1 MFLNKGQTEKIKQQL
16 PVREACRG
24 EGLFA
29 RAVGVGDVRGRGEI
43 GNCYRL
49 VPERRQGAAGQ
60 ALFAWTGAA
69 LSPPANDEGAG
80 LANDEG
86 AGPAND
92 GKVKAD
98 E

>member
-1 MFLNKGQTEKIKQQL
+1 MTYSGAKSRSGPQMFLNKGQTEKIKQQL
-16 PVREACRG
+16 PVREACG
-24 EGLFA
+24 
-29 RAVGVGDVRGRGEI
+29 GRGEI

-69 LSPPANDEGAG
+69 LSPPANDEGS
-80 LANDEG
+80 
-86 AGPAND
+86 GPTND